1 VFRNR
6 IKIFFEKEIAR
17 VQKEY
22 SFFTL
27 PQLLDP
33 FSSSGQTASPAF
45 FPSGG
50 AGVNLTINIIAIE
63 ENKSLWRFLGMGW
76 KCAEEK
82 DTSQNQNAYH
92 KPLSFHRSH
101 PLHKN
106 IYTPFIPRKQG
117 ATNPPINRQ
126 SNDFL

>member
-22 SFFTL
+22 SLFTL

-63 ENKSLWRFLGMGW
+63 ESKSLWRFLGMGW
-76 KCAEEK
+76 KCVEEK
-82 DTSQNQNAYH
+82 DTSQNQNACR
-92 KPLSFHRSH
+92 KPFS
-101 PLHKN
+101 LHCAHLLNKN
-106 IYTPFIPRKQG
+106 IYTLSALRKQG

-126 SNDFL
+126 SNDLL